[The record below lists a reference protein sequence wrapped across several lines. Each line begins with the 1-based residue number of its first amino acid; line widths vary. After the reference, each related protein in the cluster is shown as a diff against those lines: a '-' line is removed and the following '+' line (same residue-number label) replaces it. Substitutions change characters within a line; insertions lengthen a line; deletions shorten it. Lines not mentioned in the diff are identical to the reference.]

1 NAGSAPIPTPGRSPP
16 AISASSSSTPP
27 PPGPRETVPPPP
39 VPPRCPRSRRPPT
52 LPTTPTPAP
61 DPTFFDDVVDVVAD
75 KYGWDLDAEVRVWPI
90 DAERSLVGAVQR
102 YELRA
107 RAGGAAVALA
117 RASDGAVDW
126 SRPDAP
132 VVEEVVG
139 LDGVEFVAGDDTLG
153 FGSGIRD
160 LAMVGPF
167 ELVVCDG
174 AGRGL
179 AELQLP
185 SVRTPPPES
194 LIAEPKQSQSSLCLQ
209 AGERKGIGEAG
220 TKPNQS
226 FRMTSFWSQIDM
238 RPILPKSAPP
248 VHSIIPTALQ
258 RGLQGRRSPS
268 EHHRCPVSSVLEHH
282 WVEEGEAILW
292 PRSSRKIVSLTP
304 NCKIFGI
311 KEGRLRPVEKRFF
324 STQYMHLLIL
334 QLSRSDL
341 LCFGLNLQGPEL
353 HSMALLCQTPSNLL
367 KPTCLSGSL
376 APLAICMLDSSSSE
390 DTS

>member
-1 NAGSAPIPTPGRSPP
+1 MTRTDRRNAGSAPIPTPGRSPP

-39 VPPRCPRSRRPPT
+39 VPPLCPRSRRPPT
-52 LPTTPTPAP
+52 LPPTPTPAP

-292 PRSSRKIVSLTP
+292 PRSSRRRHNKCFITL
-304 NCKIFGI
+304 
-311 KEGRLRPVEKRFF
+311 VEV
-324 STQYMHLLIL
+324 TYTA
-334 QLSRSDL
+334 
-341 LCFGLNLQGPEL
+341 L
-353 HSMALLCQTPSNLL
+353 HVNQASFCW
-367 KPTCLSGSL
+367 
-376 APLAICMLDSSSSE
+376 
-390 DTS
+390 